1 MRRYLALVM
10 LTLGAVPMASAE
22 GMPESAWEVRPLLV
36 GSKAPVPGGLV
47 DERGE
52 PFDLGAAMRARPTVL
67 VFYRGHW

>member
-10 LTLGAVPMASAE
+10 LTFGAVQIAE
-22 GMPESAWEVRPLLV
+22 GMPESAWEVHPLLV
-36 GSKAPVPGGLV
+36 GTKAPVPGGLV

-52 PFDLGAAMRARPTVL
+52 PFDLGAAMRARPRVL